1 MLVQMYIILVQLW
14 PNLISW
20 CIFVYLFTPVM
31 VFLINKYI
39 KFVVAILICTLLIYL
54 IFYNVFSF
62 VCVNRQVRFS

>member
-1 MLVQMYIILVQLW
+1 
-14 PNLISW
+14 
-20 CIFVYLFTPVM
+20 M

-62 VCVNRQVRFS
+62 VCVNCQVSHNFVTYHTTIFKYI